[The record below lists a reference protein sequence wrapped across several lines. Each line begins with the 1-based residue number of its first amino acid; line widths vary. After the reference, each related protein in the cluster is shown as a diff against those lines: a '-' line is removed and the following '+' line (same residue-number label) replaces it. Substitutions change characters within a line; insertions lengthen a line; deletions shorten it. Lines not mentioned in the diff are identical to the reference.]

1 MTDQTR
7 WGIDLVHTKN
17 KAIKRQKDI
26 IIRALS
32 EVERLE
38 EQYIVE
44 LMMEIE
50 AIYER
55 KYGDNKANKV
65 ILQVSVTDL
74 KKYFFSLRK
83 SVLCVHLAVFRW
95 YTRLSGGQGVDTF
108 SVFGVRLGH
117 FIKTSVKTQ
126 TARDI
131 DILKTKIC
139 GRNIYA
145 QKKKKS
151 IVN

>member
-1 MTDQTR
+1 MTDQTK
-7 WGIDLVHTKN
+7 WGIDLVQTKN

-65 ILQVSVTDL
+65 IL
-74 KKYFFSLRK
+74 
-83 SVLCVHLAVFRW
+83 
-95 YTRLSGGQGVDTF
+95 
-108 SVFGVRLGH
+108 
-117 FIKTSVKTQ
+117 
-126 TARDI
+126 
-131 DILKTKIC
+131 
-139 GRNIYA
+139 
-145 QKKKKS
+145 
-151 IVN
+151 

>member
-26 IIRALS
+26 ISRALS

-44 LMMEIE
+44 LMTEIE

-55 KYGDNKANKV
+55 KYGDNKADKL
-65 ILQVSVTDL
+65 IL
-74 KKYFFSLRK
+74 
-83 SVLCVHLAVFRW
+83 
-95 YTRLSGGQGVDTF
+95 
-108 SVFGVRLGH
+108 
-117 FIKTSVKTQ
+117 
-126 TARDI
+126 
-131 DILKTKIC
+131 
-139 GRNIYA
+139 
-145 QKKKKS
+145 
-151 IVN
+151 

>member
-26 IIRALS
+26 ISSALS

-44 LMMEIE
+44 LMTEIE

-55 KYGDNKANKV
+55 KYGDNKADKL
-65 ILQVSVTDL
+65 IL
-74 KKYFFSLRK
+74 
-83 SVLCVHLAVFRW
+83 
-95 YTRLSGGQGVDTF
+95 
-108 SVFGVRLGH
+108 
-117 FIKTSVKTQ
+117 
-126 TARDI
+126 
-131 DILKTKIC
+131 
-139 GRNIYA
+139 
-145 QKKKKS
+145 
-151 IVN
+151 

>member
-26 IIRALS
+26 VSRALS

-44 LMMEIE
+44 LMTEIE

-55 KYGDNKANKV
+55 KYGDNKADKL
-65 ILQVSVTDL
+65 IL
-74 KKYFFSLRK
+74 
-83 SVLCVHLAVFRW
+83 
-95 YTRLSGGQGVDTF
+95 
-108 SVFGVRLGH
+108 
-117 FIKTSVKTQ
+117 
-126 TARDI
+126 
-131 DILKTKIC
+131 
-139 GRNIYA
+139 
-145 QKKKKS
+145 
-151 IVN
+151 